1 MLAGGSADGAAGLV
15 VAICESD
22 ALLTM
27 GRFRDAA
34 EVGLRGFRAAE
45 QAGLSASFQATIVA
59 SNAAE
64 ALLASGHTS
73 NAAAVIDPLTEGP
86 PDFNDWLLPPVP
98 GRDRHAARRHRGGR
112 PAAAADQRVH
122 RPLWQHR
129 KLTAKSRNGPPNWR
143 CGRGSPVRAAIEAE
157 TNRRASV
164 PYATLSADERI
175 ALLAGLAAVPG

>member
-86 PDFNDWLLPPVP
+86 PDFNDWLLRRCRAEIDMLR
-98 GRDRHAARRHRGGR
+98 GGIEAAARRQQQINACIGR
-112 PAAAADQRVH
+112 F
-122 RPLWQHR
+122 
-129 KLTAKSRNGPPNWR
+129 
-143 CGRGSPVRAAIEAE
+143 GSIE
-157 TNRRASV
+157 N
-164 PYATLSADERI
+164 
-175 ALLAGLAAVPG
+175 